1 MGETRFEV
9 VLTEH
14 AWRDLEEIDNYWTER
29 QEAWR
34 GEKYYGDLRAA
45 AQQELGDPATARRG
59 RSARDCDFAGVQEIL
74 VFGTYRI
81 LYQINPALGRV
92 EVLHF
97 WHSHRAPP
105 RFD

>member
-1 MGETRFEV
+1 MGETRLEV
-9 VLTEH
+9 ILTER
-14 AWRDLEEIDNYWTER
+14 AWSDLDEIDTYWAER
-29 QEAWR
+29 GEAWR
-34 GEKYYGDLRAA
+34 GEKYYGDLRDAALRELSDAA
-45 AQQELGDPATARRG
+45 AARRG
-59 RSARDCDFAGVQEIL
+59 RAARDCDFADVQEIL